1 MSKLVEQTQKKDNAG
16 LKLESP
22 LGQQPLRE
30 LERELSL
37 NEQELLQEILRSLRV
52 IRYGSVLITVHDGH
66 VVEIQRTERIRKGA
80 SKQV

>member
-1 MSKLVEQTQKKDNAG
+1 MNKLVGQTQTKDHAG

-22 LGQQPLRE
+22 LGLQSSRE
-30 LERELSL
+30 LEREISL

-52 IRYGSVLITVHDGH
+52 IRYGSVVITVHDGH

-80 SKQV
+80 SKQG